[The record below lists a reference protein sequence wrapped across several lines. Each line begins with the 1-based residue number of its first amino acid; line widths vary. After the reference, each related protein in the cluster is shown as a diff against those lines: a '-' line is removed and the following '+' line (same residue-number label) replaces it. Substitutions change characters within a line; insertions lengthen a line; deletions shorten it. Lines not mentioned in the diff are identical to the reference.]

1 MDEMGNLYFFR
12 RAINRSQF
20 FWRMIFAIN
29 FDLLWRLIAKIKLD
43 DTFWN
48 CQNYHRRNRMYK
60 NYVHVFSCVLKDVD
74 GGWSS
79 WGHWSEC
86 SATCGDLSVRKRN
99 RLCNNP
105 IPQNGGKACKGQ
117 IFELELCN
125 VTSCPQGTCLDVRFH
140 ITWN

>member
-1 MDEMGNLYFFR
+1 MDEIGHLYFFR
-12 RAINRSQF
+12 RAISRSQF
-20 FWRMIFAIN
+20 LWRMIFAIN
-29 FDLLWRLIAKIKLD
+29 FDLLWRLIAKSSSMIHSEIVKI
-43 DTFWN
+43 TTVETECSKITYMF
-48 CQNYHRRNRMYK
+48 
-60 NYVHVFSCVLKDVD
+60 FSCVLKDVD

-105 IPQNGGKACKGQ
+105 IPQNGGKACEGQ

-140 ITWN
+140 IT